1 MADTSVRAD
10 SVHATIYNNLMFYD
24 SYDAGRYVP
33 GVIVGVIPYLYEM
46 ENLHCRTLYPEG
58 SK

>member
-24 SYDAGRYVP
+24 SYDVSRYVP
-33 GVIVGVIPYLYEM
+33 GVIVGVIPSGQET
-46 ENLHCRTLYPEG
+46 ERRSTDRINH
-58 SK
+58 